1 LPSDLLYI
9 NSIQLMYIYVVHHG
23 PSTVV
28 RSRYALARQRD
39 LLDAAAGLPGL
50 IPLRPSDTKRSFSV

>member
-1 LPSDLLYI
+1 
-9 NSIQLMYIYVVHHG
+9 MYIYVVHHG